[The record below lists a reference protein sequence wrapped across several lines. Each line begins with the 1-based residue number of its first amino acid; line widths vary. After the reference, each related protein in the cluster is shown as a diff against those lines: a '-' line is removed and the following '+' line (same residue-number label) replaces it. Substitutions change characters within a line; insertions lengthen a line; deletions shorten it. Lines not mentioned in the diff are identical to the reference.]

1 MSIDF
6 ILDKRMRVEDLFSGR
21 LKKYGITECFVRDK
35 DINAR
40 VLIDENEN
48 CVWVY
53 FNNEGWVSCLSRYAG
68 SRAAHT
74 FEAIV
79 TEFDLMIFS
88 EHEPQYWGFKTHEEW
103 DVAIDAQAR
112 SPTH

>member
-103 DVAIDAQAR
+103 DAAIEAQSR
-112 SPTH
+112 PHTH